1 MFKSAVAIVLLLGQY
16 PTGSITV
23 RDEGTNKGKAVEV
36 NCTGAGVTC
45 SQSAWRWTINVPGG
59 GGGGGAGLPADPA
72 ACSAGQ
78 YVYDQDANGVLSCST
93 PPLGLSADPSACPAG
108 QYVTD
113 QDAGGALT
121 CAQVAYS
128 QVSGTPTIPSFPLS
142 AANGGTGQTV
152 PTDDAILIGNG
163 TTWNKSVMAV
173 SCNTFR
179 DALSY
184 NPTTNTMGCNSN
196 IGAASLNIDP
206 NACPAGQYV
215 TDISS
220 TVASNMLTCG
230 QVQYSQLGGAPV
242 SLSGEPYVTTAAS
255 ANLSNE
261 QVVPTCSGTDK
272 LTFNGTALSCATD
285 QTVAGGAY
293 ALVQDEGT
301 PLTARSTINFI
312 GAGVTCAD
320 NGGATRTDCTI
331 TSGGGGGAPG
341 GSSGQV
347 QYNNASAFAG
357 ISEVESDGTNF
368 VFVGTTTEP
377 AAPAAGR
384 LKLWAMQPHGA
395 NAPVLPYWK
404 GGTTQVDYRL
414 FPKVLSTDPVWGC
427 IQPAAH
433 GSTTLTVSGSMQA
446 GGATGT
452 AAAVAWASTDARTRA
467 KWVQYPTTAAV
478 NLNAG
483 YRANTD
489 YVWRGSAANLGGFY
503 VWGSM
508 NIVTGNAGQR
518 VFMGLKD
525 ATAVL
530 TAASDP
536 NAALDTVYFGA
547 NAADTNLS
555 ICSNDN
561 AGTAT
566 CTTLGASFPAKTA
579 NSAYDVAFWAAPNGS
594 TIGYS
599 IRHVVSGA
607 VSTGTLSTDLPRN
620 TIQLGFD
627 FNINSGTGAVVTTMQ
642 FGGTCYIANP

>member
-1 MFKSAVAIVLLLGQY
+1 MSPLLLAILLGQ
-16 PTGSITV
+16 TAVTSN
-23 RDEGTNKGKAVEV
+23 GTDLGRPWTLKLN
-36 NCTGAGVTC
+36 GAGISCSLTASREATC
-45 SQSAWRWTINVPGG
+45 NVSS
-59 GGGGGAGLPADPA
+59 GGGGGAPTTAT
-72 ACSAGQ
+72 
-78 YVYDQDANGVLSCST
+78 YVTQTPDAT
-93 PPLGLSADPSACPAG
+93 LSAEFALSTLPSGILRSTTGTGALSTAAADINITGFTLTATTVKGTTFRTTAPAG
-108 QYVTD
+108 LTD
-113 QDAGGALT
+113 VRGNDTNGGGVFGTVAGNTNAL
-121 CAQVAYS
+121 S
-128 QVSGTPTIPSFPLS
+128 LPGSGQHLLHIY
-142 AANGGTGQTV
+142 NGGTSAAYTTIGGGYGIGSTESGSDITV
-152 PTDDAILIGNG
+152 GIYKDASNNLTLKDG
-163 TTWNKSVMAV
+163 TGTRTLTSI
-173 SCNTFR
+173 
-179 DALSY
+179 
-184 NPTTNTMGCNSN
+184 PTTYTLPALTAAVLG
-196 IGAASLNIDP
+196 GVKGTGASL
-206 NACPAGQYV
+206 
-215 TDISS
+215 S
-220 TVASNMLTCG
+220 
-230 QVQYSQLGGAPV
+230 
-242 SLSGEPYVTTAAS
+242 
-255 ANLSNE
+255 
-261 QVVPTCSGTDK
+261 CSGTDK
-272 LTFNGTALSCATD
+272 MTGFDAAGAMQCAAD
-285 QTVAGGAY
+285 QTSASTGY
-293 ALVQDEGT
+293 ATIMDEGAA
-301 PLTARSTINFI
+301 LTQRNTVNFI
-312 GAGVTCAD
+312 GAAITCVD
-320 NGGATRTDCTI
+320 NGGATRTDCTV
-331 TSGGGGGAPG
+331 TGGGGGSPG

-347 QYNNASAFAG
+347 QYNSSSTFAG
-357 ISEVESDGTNF
+357 ISEVTSDGTNL
-368 VFVGTTTEP
+368 VLVGRTTEP
-377 AAPAAGR
+377 AAPAAGS

-489 YVWRGSAANLGGFY
+489 YVWRGSAAGLGGFY

-566 CTTLGASFPAKTA
+566 CATLGASFPAKTA
-579 NSAYDVAFWAAPNGS
+579 NQAYDVAFWAPPNGS
-594 TIGYS
+594 TIGYA
-599 IRHVVSGA
+599 ITNVVSGA
-607 VSTGTLSTDLPRN
+607 NATGTVAADLPRN
-620 TIQLGFD
+620 TVQLGFD